1 VAEDTS
7 PEPRRQSCDRP
18 LVFPSL
24 PARLFRD
31 VIGVDADA
39 IFAPD
44 EYEGESWSASR
55 RLTDPVTGESQV
67 SLVSVK
73 GAVLRHQHRHL
84 FFGLLKACEK
94 LGNTVEEFREGP
106 VKLEVH
112 DRGLIDFIYG
122 RYSGQAFRSFCL
134 GLRDLVD
141 ATVVIESLTFR
152 WAFHLVDDYSF
163 LEAVGGRNVSIGFSL
178 NPRPHASERR
188 AAEGGHHGS

>member
-1 VAEDTS
+1 MGKDTS
-7 PEPRRQSCDRP
+7 PEPRRQFEDRP

-39 IFAPD
+39 VFAPD
-44 EYEGESWSASR
+44 GYEGESWSASR
-55 RLTDPVTGESQV
+55 RVNDPVSCESQV
-67 SLVSVK
+67 SLVTVR
-73 GAVLRHQHRHL
+73 GTVLRHRHRQL

-94 LGNTVEEFREGP
+94 LGHTVEEFREGP
-106 VKLEVH
+106 VELGASE
-112 DRGLIDFIYG
+112 RGLIEFIYG
-122 RYSGQAFRSFCL
+122 RYSGQAFRSLCL

-141 ATVVIESLTFR
+141 ATVVIESLAFR

-178 NPRPHASERR
+178 NPRPRASERR